1 MKIVFLNSGE
11 HDREV
16 DNETLTFKS
25 KAVGVGIHHPQFFY
39 RLSTGEIK
47 YDIGLITLE
56 TPVDFSNK
64 SFSHIR

>member
-1 MKIVFLNSGE
+1 MYFWISGE